1 MLLIPLFLSITV
13 SCKTLSNDKVVL
25 PPMPEREELPEIKTT
40 QDLADIINYYE
51 HLVQKWESW
60 GENVNLLVGE

>member
-1 MLLIPLFLSITV
+1 MLSMLLFLSITV
-13 SCKTLSNDKVVL
+13 SCKTLRSGKVVL
-25 PPMPEREELPEIKTT
+25 PPMPEREELPEVKTT